1 MSAVQP
7 LKSGSTTQQKPA
19 APPSRMT
26 LANVKRGRV
35 KQPWRILLYG
45 VEGIGKTTLAAA
57 TPSPIFLGAEDGS
70 GHLDVPRFPAPA
82 GWEDVKAAVEVLLKE
97 QHEFH
102 TLVLDTIDWAEP
114 LLWDFICARD
124 KKTSIEDYGYG
135 KGYQAALDEWRVLLT
150 QLERLRGVGVNVML
164 LGHSQLKLF
173 KNPEGDDFDR
183 YELKLHAKAGG
194 LVKEWCDAV
203 LFANHETFAKKDEKT
218 KRVKGISTGARW
230 LYTQRT
236 AAYDAKN
243 RFGFPDLLPLS
254 WPDVEAAMA
263 APSVDVEA
271 LVSECRRKGGELG
284 QLERVE
290 AAIGR
295 AAGDGEKLQ
304 QLNTWLNAQ
313 LALKAE
319 KSTTSTTNP

>member
-1 MSAVQP
+1 MNTTATP
-7 LKSGSTTQQKPA
+7 LKPGTAKSTPT
-19 APPSRMT
+19 PPSRMT

-35 KQPWRILLYG
+35 QASWRVLVYG
-45 VEGIGKTTLAAA
+45 VEGVGKTTLAAA
-57 TPSPIFLGAEDGS
+57 TPTPIFLGAEDGS
-70 GHLDVPRFPAPA
+70 GHLDVPRFPAPTSWA
-82 GWEDVKAAVEVLLKE
+82 DVKSAVEVLLVEK
-97 QHEFH
+97 HDFR
-102 TLVLDTIDWAEP
+102 TLVLDTVDWAEP

-124 KKTSIEDYGYG
+124 SKKSIEDYGYG
-135 KGYQAALDEWRVLLT
+135 KGYQAAIDEWRVFLT
-150 QLERLRGVGVNVML
+150 QLEKLRGVGVNVML

-183 YELKLHAKAGG
+183 YELKLNAKAGG
-194 LVKEWCDAV
+194 LIKEWCDAV
-203 LFANHETFAKKDEKT
+203 LFANHETFAKRDEKT

-230 LYTQRT
+230 LYTTRT

-243 RFGFPDLLPLS
+243 RFGFPDMLPLS

-263 APSVDVEA
+263 GPVADVGPLLE
-271 LVSECRRKGGELG
+271 ECRRKGAELG
-284 QLERVE
+284 QLERIE

-295 AAGDGEKLQ
+295 AAGDTEKLA

-319 KSTTSTTNP
+319 QSTTSNTNA